1 MTSPCAAVWLLPDI
15 GERQWASQPGRAMF
29 IDFQRTSLAALGL
42 VRGKALM
49 AKGPEEGEEEEAS
62 APDPTPAQPKLAKK
76 GNTIP
81 GT

>member
-1 MTSPCAAVWLLPDI
+1 MTSNVQVLRHWDLF
-15 GERQWASQPGRAMF
+15 EE
-29 IDFQRTSLAALGL
+29 
-42 VRGKALM
+42 KALM